1 MQCLICVFVLLT
13 DQLQKAENTTKEVK
27 EQILELRGTNI
38 MSSNINIYKNIAI
51 YLYWSSVTIKPNV
64 N

>member
-38 MSSNINIYKNIAI
+38 MSSNINIYNNIAI
-51 YLYWSSVTIKPNV
+51 YLY
-64 N
+64 